1 MHIKCEMHLISFED
15 CCKWKYSNIKV
26 AVKIDVKNPNIIKD
40 YNALLCNTITH
51 NSISPALWDK
61 LNNYV

>member
-40 YNALLCNTITH
+40 YNALLCNKITH
-51 NSISPALWDK
+51 NSISPATGALGQIE
-61 LNNYV
+61 

>member
-1 MHIKCEMHLISFED
+1 MHIKCEMHLISIED

-51 NSISPALWDK
+51 NSISPATGALGQIE
-61 LNNYV
+61 

>member
-40 YNALLCNTITH
+40 CNALLCNTITH
-51 NSISPALWDK
+51 NSISPATGALGQIE
-61 LNNYV
+61 